1 MSDTKPTV
9 RYEGDVRFVFYEHK
23 DGTGLWESA
32 SVQALDHPVWGRSP
46 VRTSEVLKKNS
57 DGSFETRNTIYV
69 PSLTF
74 REVLENV
81 Q

>member
-9 RYEGDVRFVFYEHK
+9 RYEGDVRFVFYEYE
-23 DGTGLWESA
+23 DGEDMWESA